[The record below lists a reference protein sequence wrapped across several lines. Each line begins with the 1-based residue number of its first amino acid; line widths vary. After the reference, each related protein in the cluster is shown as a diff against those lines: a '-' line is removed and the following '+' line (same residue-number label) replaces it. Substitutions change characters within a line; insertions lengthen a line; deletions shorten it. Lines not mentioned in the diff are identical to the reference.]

1 MKESKKI
8 PSTHDYEKRKSS
20 GEQIVENPPK
30 KNRGSRQS
38 ASSSDSPNTIKSTK
52 FNSSE
57 VKDYS
62 LNKQQHNDNMEEVKE
77 SEEESRRDVM
87 TRFERKK
94 WD

>member
-1 MKESKKI
+1 
-8 PSTHDYEKRKSS
+8 
-20 GEQIVENPPK
+20 
-30 KNRGSRQS
+30 
-38 ASSSDSPNTIKSTK
+38 
-52 FNSSE
+52 